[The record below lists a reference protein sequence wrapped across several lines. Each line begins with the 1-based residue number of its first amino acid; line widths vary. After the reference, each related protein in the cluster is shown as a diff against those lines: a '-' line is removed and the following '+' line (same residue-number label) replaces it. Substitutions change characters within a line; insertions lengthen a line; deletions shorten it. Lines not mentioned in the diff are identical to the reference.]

1 MTTCEQLSDRMP
13 AVARHEAS
21 WSAEEQAHLAACPDC
36 QAEWDLVSVVTGLE
50 ADVVS
55 DLDVHHVTERVLGR
69 LRADRQGRS
78 RRMGWAVTGIAAAAA
93 VMLAV
98 WAGRPGQRLGPVSH
112 RPVGVDVAQLPL
124 PELDSLGT
132 PELEAVL
139 QSLDAPI
146 GTSVE
151 TVDSTEL
158 DSLDTPELQ
167 QVLDGL
173 EG

>member
-21 WSAEEQAHLAACPDC
+21 WSADEQAHLAACPDC
-36 QAEWDLVSVVTGLE
+36 QAEWELVSVATDLG
-50 ADVVS
+50 ADVAG

-69 LRADRQGRS
+69 LRADRHGRS

-98 WAGRPGQRLGPVSH
+98 WAGRPGQPLGPVSH

-151 TVDSTEL
+151 TVDSTGL

>member
-1 MTTCEQLSDRMP
+1 MTTCEQLSHRMP
-13 AVARHEAS
+13 VVARHEAS
-21 WSAEEQAHLAACPDC
+21 WSVEEEAHLARCPDC
-36 QAEWDLVSVVTGLE
+36 QAEWELVSVAAGLGTE
-50 ADVVS
+50 VVR
-55 DLDVHHVTERVLGR
+55 DLDIHHVTERVLGR
-69 LRADRQGRS
+69 LRAERHGRS
-78 RRMGWAVTGIAAAAA
+78 RRLGWAITGVAAAAA

-98 WAGRPGQRLGPVSH
+98 WVGRPGQRLGPVSH

-124 PELDSLGT
+124 PELDSLRT

-151 TVDSTEL
+151 TTDSTNL

>member
-36 QAEWDLVSVVTGLE
+36 QAEWELVSVATGLG
-50 ADVVS
+50 ADVAG

>member
-1 MTTCEQLSDRMP
+1 
-13 AVARHEAS
+13 
-21 WSAEEQAHLAACPDC
+21 
-36 QAEWDLVSVVTGLE
+36 
-50 ADVVS
+50 
-55 DLDVHHVTERVLGR
+55 
-69 LRADRQGRS
+69 
-78 RRMGWAVTGIAAAAA
+78 MGWAVTGIAAAAA

-98 WAGRPGQRLGPVSH
+98 WAGRPGQPLGPVSH

-158 DSLDTPELQ
+158 DSLETPELQ

>member
-1 MTTCEQLSDRMP
+1 
-13 AVARHEAS
+13 VARHEAS

-36 QAEWDLVSVVTGLE
+36 QAEWELVSVATDLG
-50 ADVVS
+50 ADVAG

-69 LRADRQGRS
+69 LRADRHGRS

-98 WAGRPGQRLGPVSH
+98 WAGRPGQPLGPVSH

-158 DSLDTPELQ
+158 DSLETPELQ

>member
-36 QAEWDLVSVVTGLE
+36 QAEWELVSVATDLG
-50 ADVVS
+50 ADVAG

-69 LRADRQGRS
+69 LRADRHGRS